1 MDRSKKTF
9 KSSINLKIQ
18 AMHHLKKITYIILWA
33 VLFLPIYLIAQDRVI
48 PHSEIPSAIQS
59 YIDSHFPDQAV
70 VKAEIDMEGIKKEYE
85 IKLADRTELEFN
97 SKHQIKKIDGK
108 NALPASVIPE
118 KIRDYVHTNYPNNV
132 IIGWEHEWK
141 HQEVKLDN
149 GIELEFTMAGKFIR
163 VDY

>member
-1 MDRSKKTF
+1 
-9 KSSINLKIQ
+9 
-18 AMHHLKKITYIILWA
+18 MHHLKKITYIILWA

-97 SKHQIKKIDGK
+97 SKHQIKKLMVKMRCLQVLYPKKSGITFTQIIPITSLLDG
-108 NALPASVIPE
+108 NM
-118 KIRDYVHTNYPNNV
+118 
-132 IIGWEHEWK
+132 
-141 HQEVKLDN
+141 N
-149 GIELEFTMAGKFIR
+149 GNIKK
-163 VDY
+163 